1 LENERLEAECRRL
14 RQAVASHATIDQAI
28 GAAVALKG
36 IPPEETWRA
45 LRKVSQGTNTKLH
58 TVGSATV
65 TATLTATATDG
76 NGTRQPS
83 MGLGKYRR
91 PAHQGVPASSK
102 RPVAQRERQPCP
114 SAGKARPARARPP

>member
-36 IPPEETWRA
+36 ITWRA

-65 TATLTATATDG
+65 TATLTDG

-91 PAHQGVPASSK
+91 PSPPRH
-102 RPVAQRERQPCP
+102 
-114 SAGKARPARARPP
+114 ARIF